1 MPKSREEIIKEMI
14 EEEKKRNPNLKVGP
28 INVTSNKRNSFAEFM
43 QTQEQYDFF
52 MKQLNYLK
60 REIEERENEKAK

>member
-52 MKQLNYLK
+52 MKQLNYLQ

>member
-43 QTQEQYDFF
+43 QTQEQYDLF

>member
-1 MPKSREEIIKEMI
+1 MPKSREEILKEMI

-52 MKQLNYLK
+52 MKQLNYLQ
-60 REIEERENEKAK
+60 REIDERENEKAK

>member
-1 MPKSREEIIKEMI
+1 MPKSREEILKEMI

-52 MKQLNYLK
+52 MKQLNYLQ